1 MDDCVTMK
9 SKGILTRLLRV
20 LNGENSLMSFSGLA
34 VPGSF
39 DSRRLLRD
47 RRLRSDDKTWFK
59 ITDNEATYG
68 S

>member
-1 MDDCVTMK
+1 MK

-20 LNGENSLMSFSGLA
+20 LKGENSLMSFSGLA

-39 DSRRLLRD
+39 DSAVRFATD
-47 RRLRSDDKTWFK
+47 ACAQDDKTWFK